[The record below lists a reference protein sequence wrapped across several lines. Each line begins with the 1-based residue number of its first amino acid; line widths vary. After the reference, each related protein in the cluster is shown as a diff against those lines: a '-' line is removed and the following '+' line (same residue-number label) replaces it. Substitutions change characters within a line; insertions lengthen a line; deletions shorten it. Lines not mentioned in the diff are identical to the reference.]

1 MTPTVATLFVLFIL
15 WGALR
20 IHWPTKHQFHYLRHD
35 AEGPLYT
42 CWHCS
47 MTLRT
52 INARLKPSEALCKG
66 SSTYFTLRERFAKV
80 IDCRKLLR

>member
-35 AEGPLYT
+35 AEGPSIPAGT
-42 CWHCS
+42 
-47 MTLRT
+47 
-52 INARLKPSEALCKG
+52 AP
-66 SSTYFTLRERFAKV
+66 
-80 IDCRKLLR
+80 